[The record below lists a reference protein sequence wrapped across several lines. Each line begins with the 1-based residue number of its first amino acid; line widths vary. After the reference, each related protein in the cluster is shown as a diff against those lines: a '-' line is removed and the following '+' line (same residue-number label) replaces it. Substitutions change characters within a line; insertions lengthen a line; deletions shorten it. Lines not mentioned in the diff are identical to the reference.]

1 MSQPLRDAFVGA
13 RKRAGLSQD
22 AVAAA
27 MGTTASAVS
36 RLEAGLDGKGPSPTL
51 ATLMRYAK
59 ACGMKLDVHLHEVA

>member
-1 MSQPLRDAFVGA
+1 MSRPLRDTFVGA

-22 AVAAA
+22 AVAEA

-51 ATLMRYAK
+51 ATLMRYAE
-59 ACGMKLDVHLHEVA
+59 ACGMELDVELHAAA